1 VGQPSLQADTGS
13 AVRPPSEVVLP
24 TAYAALLVVEAL
36 ALAWLYAT
44 REVRAGGPLGHIVG
58 WIGTG
63 SMVAMHVYSL
73 RRRVRA
79 LASWGRL
86 STWLHVH
93 IFLGLQGALLVTF
106 HSMSLVTLRNLSGAT
121 IAVTLIVVASG
132 AIGRWIY
139 AMLPKGA
146 AGERLTARAIE
157 DELAALTRSLTGKL
171 PASVEAVLASSSPPA
186 ITPRSSLFEIL
197 RADAAAR
204 RGRKRVLAALK
215 AERAACAALGSELAM
230 VKELVARRASL
241 VGRLA
246 LLQGAERLFR
256 RWHLFHK
263 PLTLILL
270 GLVVLHV
277 VGHYIYA
284 GEMTG

>member
-1 VGQPSLQADTGS
+1 MSDKQSS
-13 AVRPPSEVVLP
+13 ANATRPPVEVVLP
-24 TAYAALLVVEAL
+24 TAYALILVVKATAL
-36 ALAWLYAT
+36 AYLYAT
-44 REVRAGGPLGHIVG
+44 REVRAGGPIGHLIG

-73 RRRVRA
+73 RRRIRA
-79 LASWGRL
+79 LSGWGSL
-86 STWLHVH
+86 ATWLHVH

-121 IAVTLIVVASG
+121 IVVTLVVVASG
-132 AIGRWIY
+132 VFGRWVY

-146 AGERLTARAIE
+146 AGERLTVRAIE
-157 DELAALTRSLTGKL
+157 EELETVTASLVGKI
-171 PASVEAVLASSSPPA
+171 PASVEAVLAEAAPPA
-186 ITPRSSLFEIL
+186 ITPRSSLFEII

-204 RGRKRVLAALK
+204 RGRRRVLSALK
-215 AERAACAALGSELAM
+215 RERAACAALGAELDA
-230 VKELVARRASL
+230 VRALVERRASL

-270 GLVVLHV
+270 GLVALHV

>member
-1 VGQPSLQADTGS
+1 MRADTAS
-13 AVRPPSEVVLP
+13 AMRPPSEVVLP
-24 TAYAALLVVEAL
+24 TAYAAILVVEAL
-36 ALAWLYAT
+36 GLAWLYAT
-44 REVRAGGPLGHIVG
+44 REVRAGGPLGHLIG

-63 SMVAMHVYSL
+63 SMIAMHVYSL

-121 IAVTLIVVASG
+121 IACTLVVVASG
-132 AIGRWIY
+132 AVGRWIY
-139 AMLPKGA
+139 SMLPKGA

-157 DELAALTRSLTGKL
+157 EELAALTASLTGKL
-171 PASVEAVLASSSPPA
+171 PASVEAVLATSAPPA
-186 ITPRSSLFEIL
+186 ITPRSSLVEIL

-204 RGRKRVLAALK
+204 RGRKRVVAALN
-215 AERAACAALGSELAM
+215 AERAACAALGPELAA
-230 VKELVARRASL
+230 VRALVARRASL

-246 LLQGAERLFR
+246 LLQAAERLFR

-270 GLVVLHV
+270 GLVALHV
-277 VGHYIYA
+277 IGHYVYA
-284 GEMTG
+284 GELTG